1 MFVVTSLRMTT
12 CSILRPFGSTSLGY
26 PLSWHSIFVWSHES
40 HCAMP
45 ATFRFLHY
53 GQVFDAL
60 DLSGQVAA
68 LTAVSIQETFQKTG
82 AGVCAM

>member
-1 MFVVTSLRMTT
+1 
-12 CSILRPFGSTSLGY
+12 
-26 PLSWHSIFVWSHES
+26 
-40 HCAMP
+40 MP

-68 LTAVSIQETFQKTG
+68 LTAVSIQETFSKTG